1 MNLTSRIVSA
11 LLAAAVVAIILKL
24 QRRGGIS
31 SKYGL
36 LWMVTSALML
46 VLAAAPDVADTVG
59 GWLGVDYT
67 PSLVFMAAL
76 GFVLVVL
83 VQYSWELSRT
93 EERIQVL
100 MEEVAL
106 LRQEVESQQE
116 HRETLP
122 PQPKRSH
129 PDSLGI
135 AAKGDEQSIGR

>member
-1 MNLTSRIVSA
+1 MSLTARIVSA
-11 LLAAAVVAIILKL
+11 LLAAVVVAIIVKL
-24 QRRGGIS
+24 QRRGGMV

-36 LWMVTSALML
+36 LWMATSALML

-76 GFVLVVL
+76 GFVLIVL

-93 EERIQVL
+93 EQRIQIL

-106 LRQEVESQQE
+106 LR
-116 HRETLP
+116 RELE
-122 PQPKRSH
+122 
-129 PDSLGI
+129 
-135 AAKGDEQSIGR
+135 EQRRNACSEG